1 MYDFVDGFGVSAED
15 VSEDLVEVV
24 LLSRLGLIVILDP
37 FNKALGDHA
46 SPPFAPV
53 DGPRH
58 RLRTS
63 VEPTA
68 TPV

>member
-37 FNKALGDHA
+37 FNKALGDYA
-46 SPPFAPV
+46 SAPFAPV
-53 DGPRH
+53 DGLSQRI
-58 RLRTS
+58 RTL
-63 VEPTA
+63 VESTA
-68 TPV
+68 ALL